1 MKVCLLKVETKI
13 RIGITMVQGLSQE
26 GNLGLNQELEGKND
40 VIVIKKRT
48 SLRIVPRKKGRIRR
62 SLRVMVI

>member
-26 GNLGLNQELEGKND
+26 GNLGINQELEGKNAI
-40 VIVIKKRT
+40 IVIKKCT

-62 SLRVMVI
+62 SLMVI